1 MPEATMA
8 MMARTAYSGWYTP
21 PGSDSP
27 RIACGPRQQKNSA
40 AVTDAVIQ
48 AVRPPPRMRRAAP
61 MVTKSSRYP
70 NCVSSGSCT
79 AIVVPMKAETTRST
93 AAAVIWPGR

>member
-1 MPEATMA
+1 
-8 MMARTAYSGWYTP
+8 
-21 PGSDSP
+21 
-27 RIACGPRQQKNSA
+27 
-40 AVTDAVIQ
+40 
-48 AVRPPPRMRRAAP
+48 